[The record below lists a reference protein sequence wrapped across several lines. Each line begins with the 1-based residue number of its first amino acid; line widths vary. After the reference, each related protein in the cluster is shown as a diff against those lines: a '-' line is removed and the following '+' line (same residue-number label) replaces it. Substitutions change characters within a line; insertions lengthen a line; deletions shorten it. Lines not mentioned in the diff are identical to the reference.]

1 VGRSRQDLAVS
12 SVEQAWNDSVGSMG
26 VLHPPQGLGKNVAA
40 KGKSLLFPTE
50 TLFHSRFRDKSHFLL
65 ISRGY
70 VSFCISV
77 ADGTRL
83 ALVYRS
89 PGDRADF

>member
-1 VGRSRQDLAVS
+1 VGRSRADLAVS
-12 SVEQAWNDSVGSMG
+12 SLERAWNDSVGSMG
-26 VLHPPQGLGKNVAA
+26 ILHPSQNLGKNVAA
-40 KGKSLLFPTE
+40 KGKSLLLPAE
-50 TLFHSRFRDKSHFLL
+50 TLFHSRFRDTSHFLL

-77 ADGTRL
+77 TDGTRL
-83 ALVYRS
+83 AAVYRS